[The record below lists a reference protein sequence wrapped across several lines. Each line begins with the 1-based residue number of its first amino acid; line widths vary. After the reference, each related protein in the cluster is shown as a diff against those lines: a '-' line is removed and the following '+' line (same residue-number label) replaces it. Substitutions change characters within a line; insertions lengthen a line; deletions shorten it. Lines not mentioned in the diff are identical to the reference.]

1 MALTASPLEVVPL
14 GGLGEFGMNMMAVS
28 YGETTVVVD
37 AGAMFPGPELLGVD
51 LIVPDLTYLQGRRVT
66 ALVLTHGHEDHIGG
80 VPYVWPLVDG
90 PVYGTP
96 FTLALVKPKLDE
108 HEIDAGDRLRPVK
121 PGDRVSVGAFEIE
134 FLRVTHSIPDCVAL
148 AIHTPAGTIVHTGD
162 FKVDQTPLDG
172 QHFDLH
178 RFATL
183 GSEGVLALLADSTN
197 IDRPGFTGSE
207 LEVVGAFEEIFTSST
222 GLLVVATFASSL
234 YRMQVL
240 VRLAER
246 FGRKVAF
253 VGRSM
258 VQNTEIAMR
267 LGFLS
272 MPAGLQIHDSD
283 VGSHSAD
290 SVVCITTGSQG
301 EPRSALS
308 RIAIDDHRH
317 VKIGPGD
324 TVVLS
329 ARAIPGNEKAI
340 GRVIN
345 HVTRRGADVVTT
357 ATKHV
362 HVSGHGSEE
371 ELKLVLS
378 LVRPRYFVPVH
389 GEYRHLAL
397 HRRVA
402 ERVTRGSER
411 PVDVM
416 LIENGDVL
424 QFDGEGAAVAGKAPT
439 GRVLIDDTRVGEVA
453 DEVLR
458 DRRHLAVD
466 GIVLPVVAVRKQD
479 GELVGSPEIITR
491 GVVADA
497 SSEALLLDGSR
508 LLADVINA
516 LGVEERTDPG
526 LLRETIRVETRRF
539 FRKRTA
545 RRPLVL
551 PVVMEI

>member
-28 YGETTVVVD
+28 YAETTVVVD

-96 FTLALVKPKLDE
+96 FTLALVEPKLEE
-108 HEIDAGDRLRPVK
+108 HEIDAADRLHPVK
-121 PGDRVSVGAFEIE
+121 PGDRVRVGAFEIE

-183 GSEGVLALLADSTN
+183 GSEGVLALFADSTN

-207 LEVVGAFEEIFTSST
+207 LEVVGAFEEIFTSAT
-222 GLLVVATFASSL
+222 GMLVVATFASSL
-234 YRMQVL
+234 YRMQLL

-253 VGRSM
+253 VGRAM
-258 VQNTEIAMR
+258 VQNTETAMR
-267 LGFLS
+267 LGYLS
-272 MPAGLQIHDSD
+272 MPAGLQIRDSE
-283 VGSHSAD
+283 VASQPPD
-290 SVVCITTGSQG
+290 SVLCVTTGSQG

-317 VKIGPGD
+317 VKIGAGD

-345 HVTRRGADVVTT
+345 HLTRRGADVV
-357 ATKHV
+357 
-362 HVSGHGSEE
+362 E
-371 ELKLVLS
+371 
-378 LVRPRYFVPVH
+378 VP
-389 GEYRHLAL
+389 
-397 HRRVA
+397 
-402 ERVTRGSER
+402 S
-411 PVDVM
+411 
-416 LIENGDVL
+416 
-424 QFDGEGAAVAGKAPT
+424 
-439 GRVLIDDTRVGEVA
+439 
-453 DEVLR
+453 
-458 DRRHLAVD
+458 DRW
-466 GIVLPVVAVRKQD
+466 
-479 GELVGSPEIITR
+479 T
-491 GVVADA
+491 
-497 SSEALLLDGSR
+497 
-508 LLADVINA
+508 
-516 LGVEERTDPG
+516 
-526 LLRETIRVETRRF
+526 
-539 FRKRTA
+539 
-545 RRPLVL
+545 
-551 PVVMEI
+551 

>member
-1 MALTASPLEVVPL
+1 VQA
-14 GGLGEFGMNMMAVS
+14 
-28 YGETTVVVD
+28 
-37 AGAMFPGPELLGVD
+37 
-51 LIVPDLTYLQGRRVT
+51 
-66 ALVLTHGHEDHIGG
+66 
-80 VPYVWPLVDG
+80 
-90 PVYGTP
+90 
-96 FTLALVKPKLDE
+96 
-108 HEIDAGDRLRPVK
+108 
-121 PGDRVSVGAFEIE
+121 GAFEIE

-183 GSEGVLALLADSTN
+183 GSEGVLALFADSTN

-207 LEVVGAFEEIFTSST
+207 LEVVGAFEEIFTSAT
-222 GLLVVATFASSL
+222 GMLVVATFASSL

-253 VGRSM
+253 VGRGM
-258 VQNTEIAMR
+258 VQNAEIAMR
-267 LGFLS
+267 LGYLS
-272 MPAGLQIHDSD
+272 MPTGLQIRDSE
-283 VGSHSAD
+283 VASHPPGS
-290 SVVCITTGSQG
+290 VLCVTTGSQG

-308 RIAIDDHRH
+308 RIAVDDHRH
-317 VKIGPGD
+317 VKIGAGD

-340 GRVIN
+340 GRVVN
-345 HVTRRGADVVTT
+345 HLTRRGADVVT
-357 ATKHV
+357 AANKHV

-397 HRRVA
+397 HQRVA
-402 ERVTRGSER
+402 ERVMRGSPR

-424 QFDGEGAAVAGKAPT
+424 QFDGEDASVTGKAQT

-466 GIVLPVVAVRKQD
+466 GIVLPVVAIRKQD
-479 GELVGSPEIITR
+479 GEIVGSPEIITR
-491 GVVADA
+491 GVIAEA
-497 SSEALLLDGSR
+497 ASEALLVDAAH
-508 LLADVINA
+508 LLEDVIGE
-516 LGVEERTDPG
+516 LSVEERTDPG
-526 LLRETIRVETRRF
+526 LLRETIRIEIRRF

>member
-1 MALTASPLEVVPL
+1 MAVTASPLEVVPL

-28 YGETTVVVD
+28 YAETTVVVD

-51 LIVPDLTYLQGRRVT
+51 LIVPDLSYLQGRRVT

-96 FTLALVKPKLDE
+96 LTLALVEPKLEE
-108 HEIDAGDRLRPVK
+108 HEIEPADRLHPVQ
-121 PGDRVSVGAFEIE
+121 PGQRVRAGAFEIE

-183 GSEGVLALLADSTN
+183 GSEGVLALFADSTN

-207 LEVVGAFEEIFTSST
+207 LEVVGAFEEIFTSAT
-222 GLLVVATFASSL
+222 GMLVVATFASSL

-253 VGRSM
+253 VGRAM
-258 VQNTEIAMR
+258 VQNVEIAMR
-267 LGFLS
+267 LGYLS
-272 MPAGLQIHDSD
+272 MPTGLQIRDGD
-283 VGSHSAD
+283 VASYPPGS
-290 SVVCITTGSQG
+290 VLCVTTGSQG

-308 RIAIDDHRH
+308 RIAIDDHRY
-317 VKIGPGD
+317 VKIGTGD

-340 GRVIN
+340 GRVVN
-345 HVTRRGADVVTT
+345 HLTRRGADVVTSS
-357 ATKHV
+357 TKHV

-397 HRRVA
+397 HQRIA
-402 ERVTRGSER
+402 ERVTRGSPR

-424 QFDGEGAAVAGKAPT
+424 QFDADGASVAGKAQT

-466 GIVLPVVAVRKQD
+466 GIVLPVVAMRKQD

-491 GVVADA
+491 GVVAEAASETLLVDA
-497 SSEALLLDGSR
+497 AHLLE
-508 LLADVINA
+508 DVIGE
-516 LGVEERTDPG
+516 LSVEERTDPG
-526 LLRETIRVETRRF
+526 LLRETIRIEIRRF

>member
-1 MALTASPLEVVPL
+1 MAVTASPLEVVPL

-28 YGETTVVVD
+28 YAETTVVVD

-51 LIVPDLTYLQGRRVT
+51 LIVPDLSYLQGRRVT

-96 FTLALVKPKLDE
+96 LTLALVEPKLEE
-108 HEIDAGDRLRPVK
+108 HEIEPADRLHPVQ
-121 PGDRVSVGAFEIE
+121 PGQRVRAGAFEIE

-183 GSEGVLALLADSTN
+183 GSEGVLALFADSTN

-207 LEVVGAFEEIFTSST
+207 LEVVGAFEEIFTSAT
-222 GLLVVATFASSL
+222 GMLVVATFASSL

-253 VGRSM
+253 VGRAM
-258 VQNTEIAMR
+258 VQNVEIALR
-267 LGFLS
+267 LGYLS
-272 MPAGLQIHDSD
+272 MPMGLQIRDSE
-283 VGSHSAD
+283 VASYPPGS
-290 SVVCITTGSQG
+290 VLCVTTGSQG

-308 RIAIDDHRH
+308 RIAINDHRH
-317 VKIGPGD
+317 VKIGTGD

-340 GRVIN
+340 GRVVN
-345 HVTRRGADVVTT
+345 HLTRRGADVVTSS
-357 ATKHV
+357 TKHV

-397 HRRVA
+397 HQRIA
-402 ERVTRGSER
+402 ERVTRGSPR

-424 QFDGEGAAVAGKAPT
+424 QFDADGASVAGKAQT

-466 GIVLPVVAVRKQD
+466 GIVLPVVAMRKQD

-491 GVVADA
+491 GVVAEAASETLLVDA
-497 SSEALLLDGSR
+497 AHLLE
-508 LLADVINA
+508 DVIGE
-516 LGVEERTDPG
+516 LSVEERTDPG
-526 LLRETIRVETRRF
+526 LLRETIRIEIRRF

>member
-28 YGETTVVVD
+28 YAETTVVVD

-96 FTLALVKPKLDE
+96 FTLALVQPKLDE
-108 HEIDAGDRLRPVK
+108 HEIDAADRLRPVK
-121 PGDRVSVGAFEIE
+121 PGERVRVGAFEIE

-183 GSEGVLALLADSTN
+183 GSEGVLALFADSTN

-207 LEVVGAFEEIFTSST
+207 LEVVGAFEEIFASAT
-222 GLLVVATFASSL
+222 GILVVATFASSL

-253 VGRSM
+253 VGRAM
-258 VQNTEIAMR
+258 VQNAETAMR
-267 LGFLS
+267 LGYLS
-272 MPAGLQIHDSD
+272 MPAGLQIRDSE
-283 VGSHSAD
+283 VASQPPGS
-290 SVVCITTGSQG
+290 VLCVTTGSQG

-317 VKIGPGD
+317 VKIGAGD

-345 HVTRRGADVVTT
+345 HLTRRGADVVTA

-397 HRRVA
+397 HQRVA
-402 ERVTRGSER
+402 ERVTRGAER

-424 QFDGEGAAVAGKAPT
+424 QFDGEGASVTGKAPT

-466 GIVLPVVAVRKQD
+466 GIVLPVVAIRKQD

-491 GVVADA
+491 GVVAEA
-497 SSEALLLDGSR
+497 ASEALLVDAAR
-508 LLADVINA
+508 LLEDVIGE
-516 LGVEERTDPG
+516 LGIEERTDPG

>member
-1 MALTASPLEVVPL
+1 
-14 GGLGEFGMNMMAVS
+14 
-28 YGETTVVVD
+28 
-37 AGAMFPGPELLGVD
+37 
-51 LIVPDLTYLQGRRVT
+51 
-66 ALVLTHGHEDHIGG
+66 
-80 VPYVWPLVDG
+80 
-90 PVYGTP
+90 
-96 FTLALVKPKLDE
+96 
-108 HEIDAGDRLRPVK
+108 
-121 PGDRVSVGAFEIE
+121 
-134 FLRVTHSIPDCVAL
+134 
-148 AIHTPAGTIVHTGD
+148 
-162 FKVDQTPLDG
+162 
-172 QHFDLH
+172 
-178 RFATL
+178 
-183 GSEGVLALLADSTN
+183 
-197 IDRPGFTGSE
+197 
-207 LEVVGAFEEIFTSST
+207 
-222 GLLVVATFASSL
+222 
-234 YRMQVL
+234 
-240 VRLAER
+240 
-246 FGRKVAF
+246 
-253 VGRSM
+253 
-258 VQNTEIAMR
+258 
-267 LGFLS
+267 
-272 MPAGLQIHDSD
+272 LQIRDSD
-283 VGSHSAD
+283 VAAYPPGS
-290 SVVCITTGSQG
+290 VLCVTTGSQG

-308 RIAIDDHRH
+308 RIAIDDHKH
-317 VKIGPGD
+317 VKIGAGD

-340 GRVIN
+340 GRVVN
-345 HVTRRGADVVTT
+345 HLTRRGADVVTS

-397 HRRVA
+397 HQRVA
-402 ERVTRGSER
+402 ERVMRGSER

-424 QFDGEGAAVAGKAPT
+424 QFDGDGASVTGKAPT

-466 GIVLPVVAVRKQD
+466 GIVLPVVAMRKQD

-491 GVVADA
+491 GVVAEA
-497 SSEALLLDGSR
+497 ASEALLADAAH
-508 LLADVINA
+508 LLEDVIGE
-516 LGVEERTDPG
+516 LGVEARTDPG

>member
-28 YGETTVVVD
+28 YAETTVVVD

-51 LIVPDLTYLQGRRVT
+51 LIVPDLTYLQERRVT

-90 PVYGTP
+90 PIYGTP
-96 FTLALVKPKLDE
+96 LTLALVQPKLAE
-108 HEIDAGDRLRPVK
+108 HEIEAAHRLQPVK
-121 PGDRVSVGAFEIE
+121 PGERVRVGVFEIE

-148 AIHTPAGTIVHTGD
+148 AIHTPVGTIVHTGD
-162 FKVDQTPLDG
+162 FKVDQTPIDG

-178 RFATL
+178 RFAML
-183 GSEGVLALLADSTN
+183 GSEGVLALFADSTN

-207 LEVVGAFEEIFTSST
+207 LDVIGAFEEIFTSAT
-222 GLLVVATFASSL
+222 GVLVVATFASSL

-253 VGRSM
+253 VGRAM
-258 VQNTEIAMR
+258 VQNAEIAIR
-267 LGFLS
+267 LGYLS
-272 MPAGLQIHDSD
+272 MPAGVQIRDSD
-283 VGSHSAD
+283 VASQPPGS
-290 SVVCITTGSQG
+290 VLCITTGSQG

-308 RIAIDDHRH
+308 RIAVDDHRH
-317 VKIGPGD
+317 VKVGNGD

-340 GRVIN
+340 GRVVN
-345 HVTRRGADVVTT
+345 HLTRRGADVVTA

-397 HRRVA
+397 HQRIA
-402 ERVTRGSER
+402 QRVTRGSER

-424 QFDGEGAAVAGKAPT
+424 QFDSEGASVTGKAPT

-466 GIVLPVVAVRKQD
+466 GFVLPVVAVRKQD

-491 GVVADA
+491 GVVAEAASETLLVDA
-497 SSEALLLDGSR
+497 SHLLE
-508 LLADVINA
+508 DVIGE
-516 LGVEERTDPG
+516 LSVEERTDPG
-526 LLRETIRVETRRF
+526 LLREAIRVEMRRF
-539 FRKRTA
+539 FKRRTA